1 MPFIRK
7 GFRLIKVALKALG
20 ILFVISLLWG
30 RILPLPSTLIIG
42 DLVTGS
48 IPSWRWVSIDAISP
62 ALTKAII
69 ASEDQRFCSHWGVDF
84 IELQAVLADRSGP
97 SRGASTLSMQVAK
110 NLYLWP
116 GRSYLRKAL
125 EIPLAL
131 LIDLLWGKRRIMEI
145 YLNIAEWGRGIYG
158 AEAAARFY
166 FRKSAAELT
175 PDEAARL
182 TASLPNPIRR
192 NPARSSGSAARVA
205 EKASGITSENACL
218 KW

>member
-110 NLYLWP
+110 IFIF
-116 GRSYLRKAL
+116 GRGARISAKRWKYRLRF
-125 EIPLAL
+125 L
-131 LIDLLWGKRRIMEI
+131 LICFG
-145 YLNIAEWGRGIYG
+145 ARG
-158 AEAAARFY
+158 A
-166 FRKSAAELT
+166 
-175 PDEAARL
+175 
-182 TASLPNPIRR
+182 
-192 NPARSSGSAARVA
+192 
-205 EKASGITSENACL
+205 
-218 KW
+218 